1 MQFSTTP
8 TLEGQTIV
16 EYCGVV
22 TGEAILGANIF
33 RDFFAGIRDIVGGRS
48 GAYEKELRK
57 AREIAFEELGS
68 QARAL
73 GADAVVGI
81 DIDYETVG
89 QNGSMLMVS
98 VSGTAVKNA
107 SMRRVFWLVA
117 AALLLAGCT
126 GEKGIVEKEGYQL
139 DTRRQAQ
146 AAYPRIKVLVIHY
159 TADDFDSSLA
169 TLTDKQVS
177 SHYLVPAVP
186 PRYNGKPRIWQ
197 LVPEQELAWH
207 AGISAWR
214 GATRLNDTSIGIEL
228 ENRGWQ
234 KSAGVKYF
242 APFEPAQIQ
251 ALIPLAKDIIA
262 RYHIKPENVVAHAD
276 IAPQRKD
283 DPGPLFPWQ
292 QLAQQGIGAWPDAQR
307 VNFYL
312 AGRAPHTPV
321 ETASLLELLARY
333 GYDVKP
339 DMTPRE
345 QRRVIMAFQMHFR
358 PTLYNGEA
366 DAETQAIAEALLEK
380 YGQD

>member
-1 MQFSTTP
+1 
-8 TLEGQTIV
+8 
-16 EYCGVV
+16 
-22 TGEAILGANIF
+22 
-33 RDFFAGIRDIVGGRS
+33 
-48 GAYEKELRK
+48 
-57 AREIAFEELGS
+57 
-68 QARAL
+68 
-73 GADAVVGI
+73 
-81 DIDYETVG
+81 
-89 QNGSMLMVS
+89 
-98 VSGTAVKNA
+98 
-107 SMRRVFWLVA
+107 MRRVFWLVA
-117 AALLLAGCT
+117 AALLLAGCA

-197 LVPEQELAWH
+197 LVPEEELAWH

-242 APFEPAQIQ
+242 APFEQAQIQ

-292 QLAQQGIGAWPDAQR
+292 QLAQQGIGAWPDGQR

-321 ETASLLELLARY
+321 DTASLLELLARY

>member
-1 MQFSTTP
+1 
-8 TLEGQTIV
+8 
-16 EYCGVV
+16 
-22 TGEAILGANIF
+22 
-33 RDFFAGIRDIVGGRS
+33 
-48 GAYEKELRK
+48 
-57 AREIAFEELGS
+57 
-68 QARAL
+68 
-73 GADAVVGI
+73 
-81 DIDYETVG
+81 
-89 QNGSMLMVS
+89 
-98 VSGTAVKNA
+98 
-107 SMRRVFWLVA
+107 MRRVFWLIA
-117 AALLLAGCT
+117 AALLLAGCA

-159 TADDFDSSLA
+159 TADDFYSSLA

-321 ETASLLELLARY
+321 DTASLLELLARY

>member
-68 QARAL
+68 
-73 GADAVVGI
+73 
-81 DIDYETVG
+81 
-89 QNGSMLMVS
+89 
-98 VSGTAVKNA
+98 
-107 SMRRVFWLVA
+107 
-117 AALLLAGCT
+117 
-126 GEKGIVEKEGYQL
+126 
-139 DTRRQAQ
+139 QAQ

-321 ETASLLELLARY
+321 DTASLLELLARY

>member
-1 MQFSTTP
+1 
-8 TLEGQTIV
+8 
-16 EYCGVV
+16 
-22 TGEAILGANIF
+22 
-33 RDFFAGIRDIVGGRS
+33 
-48 GAYEKELRK
+48 
-57 AREIAFEELGS
+57 
-68 QARAL
+68 
-73 GADAVVGI
+73 
-81 DIDYETVG
+81 
-89 QNGSMLMVS
+89 
-98 VSGTAVKNA
+98 
-107 SMRRVFWLVA
+107 MRRVFWLVA
-117 AALLLAGCT
+117 AALLLAGCA

-159 TADDFDSSLA
+159 TADYFDSSLA

-321 ETASLLELLARY
+321 DTASLLELLARY

>member
-1 MQFSTTP
+1 
-8 TLEGQTIV
+8 
-16 EYCGVV
+16 
-22 TGEAILGANIF
+22 
-33 RDFFAGIRDIVGGRS
+33 
-48 GAYEKELRK
+48 
-57 AREIAFEELGS
+57 
-68 QARAL
+68 
-73 GADAVVGI
+73 
-81 DIDYETVG
+81 
-89 QNGSMLMVS
+89 
-98 VSGTAVKNA
+98 
-107 SMRRVFWLVA
+107 MRRVFWLVA

-283 DPGPLFPWQ
+283 DPGPLFPGSNWHSRG
-292 QLAQQGIGAWPDAQR
+292 LVHVPDAQR

>member
-1 MQFSTTP
+1 
-8 TLEGQTIV
+8 
-16 EYCGVV
+16 
-22 TGEAILGANIF
+22 
-33 RDFFAGIRDIVGGRS
+33 
-48 GAYEKELRK
+48 
-57 AREIAFEELGS
+57 
-68 QARAL
+68 
-73 GADAVVGI
+73 
-81 DIDYETVG
+81 
-89 QNGSMLMVS
+89 
-98 VSGTAVKNA
+98 
-107 SMRRVFWLVA
+107 MRRVFWLVA
-117 AALLLAGCT
+117 AALLLAGCA

-159 TADDFDSSLA
+159 IADDFDSSLA

-197 LVPEQELAWH
+197 LVPEEELAWH

-234 KSAGVKYF
+234 KSSGVKYF
-242 APFEPAQIQ
+242 APFEQAQIQ

-321 ETASLLELLARY
+321 DTASLLELLARY

>member
-1 MQFSTTP
+1 
-8 TLEGQTIV
+8 
-16 EYCGVV
+16 
-22 TGEAILGANIF
+22 
-33 RDFFAGIRDIVGGRS
+33 
-48 GAYEKELRK
+48 
-57 AREIAFEELGS
+57 
-68 QARAL
+68 
-73 GADAVVGI
+73 
-81 DIDYETVG
+81 
-89 QNGSMLMVS
+89 
-98 VSGTAVKNA
+98 
-107 SMRRVFWLVA
+107 MRRVFWLIA
-117 AALLLAGCT
+117 AALLLAGCA

-146 AAYPRIKVLVIHY
+146 AALRIKVLVIHY

-177 SHYLVPAVP
+177 PDYPAAVP
-186 PRYNGKPRIWQ
+186 PRYNGKPRICNRCRRRT
-197 LVPEQELAWH
+197 AWH

-307 VNFYL
+307 VTFTL
-312 AGRAPHTPV
+312 PG
-321 ETASLLELLARY
+321 ARR
-333 GYDVKP
+333 
-339 DMTPRE
+339 THR
-345 QRRVIMAFQMHFR
+345 
-358 PTLYNGEA
+358 
-366 DAETQAIAEALLEK
+366 
-380 YGQD
+380 